1 MSTLLIS
8 LAFLIG
14 GYLINIFYIT
24 VLYHRGLTHRAI
36 EMSPGLE
43 KWLSWTG
50 NWLTGLDPKAWA
62 CMHRLHH
69 QHSDTDLD
77 PHSPVKYGVWG
88 VMLAQLRSYEKILSK
103 LKRGD
108 KEYMDIVSDIKFDI
122 NILNRKK
129 LWIVPY
135 LAHIVIAFGF
145 GYLFQSYWIGAAYFV
160 GIMSHPVQGWMVNSF
175 AHHSGYRNFD
185 SADNSRNNVIV
196 AILTFGEGF
205 QNNHH
210 TRPFAANFAFKST
223 EIDLGYGLCI
233 AAEKLGLIRI
243 PREAEEDVSQNT
255 LSTAY

>member
-1 MSTLLIS
+1 MSTFLIA
-8 LAFLIG
+8 LAFLLA

-43 KWLSWTG
+43 KWLAVTG

-69 QHSDTDLD
+69 LHSDTEKD
-77 PHSPVKYGVWG
+77 PHSPVHFGIFG
-88 VMLAQLRSYEKILSK
+88 VMLGQLRSYERILGK
-103 LKRGD
+103 LKRKD
-108 KEYMDIVSDIKFDI
+108 PEYLAVVSDIKFDI

-129 LWIVPY
+129 LWPIPY
-135 LAHIVIAFGF
+135 ILHIALAYFIGDYFNSF
-145 GYLFQSYWIGAAYFV
+145 WIGSAYFV
-160 GIMSHPVQGWMVNSF
+160 GIMSHPIQGWMVNSF

-185 SADNSRNNVIV
+185 SPDNSRNNVTV

-210 TRPFAANFAFKST
+210 TRPFAANFAAKPS

-233 AAEKLGLIRI
+233 VAEKFGILKI
-243 PREAEEDVSQNT
+243 PRESELSPKEM
-255 LSTAY
+255 STAY